1 LPKKEK
7 KMVINRDITMAKYA
21 KKSLGQHFLTQPNA
35 INRII
40 EKSGIDED
48 DVIVELGI
56 GRGALTYNLSKIAKK
71 VIGVELD
78 KELIDWLNEQ
88 GIPENLK
95 ILHEDMLRLNFKK
108 LAEKEGKKLKL
119 IGNLPYYLSTQMI
132 FRLIKFREHI
142 DWAVLMFQ
150 KEVAKRLTAKH
161 GSKDYGIPTVIL
173 NYYADIE
180 PIMDL
185 SPKNFSP
192 PPKVY
197 STVVKIIFR
206 KPHLELLDE
215 NIFISL
221 VKRGFSKRRKT
232 LENNLT
238 GFKKLKKTEIKNIL
252 ETCGIN
258 NKARAENLSCKDF
271 VNIANEITRVLKNNQ
286 PVS

>member
-1 LPKKEK
+1 
-7 KMVINRDITMAKYA
+7 MVISRDITMAKYA

-40 EKSGIDED
+40 EKSGIGED

-56 GRGALTYNLSKIAKK
+56 GRGALTYRLSKIAKK
-71 VIGVELD
+71 IIGVELD

-88 GIPENLK
+88 GIPENLT

-108 LAEKEGKKLKL
+108 LAEKEGQKLKL

-197 STVVKIIFR
+197 STVVKIKFR
-206 KPHLELLDE
+206 KPYLELLDE

-238 GFKKLKKTEIKNIL
+238 GFKKLKKKEIQAIL

-258 NKARAENLSCKDF
+258 KKVRAEDLSCKDF
-271 VNIANEITRVLKNNQ
+271 VNIANEITRVLNNN
-286 PVS
+286 

>member
-1 LPKKEK
+1 
-7 KMVINRDITMAKYA
+7 MVISRDTNMAKYA

-40 EKSGIDED
+40 EKSGISED
-48 DVIVELGI
+48 DIIVELGI

-71 VIGVELD
+71 IIGLELD

-88 GIPENLK
+88 GIPENLT

-108 LAEKEGKKLKL
+108 LAEKEGQKLKL

-161 GSKDYGIPTVIL
+161 GSKGYGIPTVIL

-180 PIMDL
+180 HIMDL
-185 SPKNFSP
+185 SPKNFTP

-197 STVVKIIFR
+197 STVIKITF
-206 KPHLELLDE
+206 KQPNLELLDE

-238 GFKKLKKTEIKNIL
+238 GFKKLKKKEIQAIL

-258 NKARAENLSCKDF
+258 KKVRAEDLSCKDF
-271 VNIANEITRVLKNNQ
+271 VNITNEITRVLKNNQ
-286 PVS
+286 PVF